1 MDYEL
6 PEELNLLQQT
16 LRRVVYEQMI
26 RLEPTTPEDEDI
38 PTDLRAKLEQMAKD
52 QGLWLLFIPA
62 EYGGAGL
69 SILGQVIVWEEVSKT
84 VLIPFR
90 KDSIFGPESCSILF
104 LCNEEQRQHY
114 LYPVIRGERRPCFAT
129 SEPNAGSDPS
139 AMTTTA
145 VKNGSHYVLNGKK
158 TWVTSGDKADFVQV
172 VAVTDPSKRQRGG
185 ITAFLVD
192 MDTPGLTISG
202 KFALMME
209 DRPNEFTFENCCVPE
224 ANVLGEVGQGFA
236 ISQSWITMG
245 RLRQGAKALGVAQ
258 RCLDMGIEYAKQRVT
273 FGKPIATRQAV
284 QFMIADSEVE
294 LHAARLMVYH
304 AARKLDRGEDARHEV
319 YIAKLYANEMVGR
332 VVDRTIQIY
341 GAMGLSK
348 ELPLE
353 RWYRDVRSR
362 RITEGPSEIMRWV
375 IARKLIGRIAD

>member
-1 MDYEL
+1 MDYDLPDEL
-6 PEELNLLQQT
+6 KLLQQT
-16 LRRVVYEQMI
+16 IRRVVSEHMI
-26 RLEPTTPEDEDI
+26 PLEPITPEDEDI
-38 PTDLRAKLEQMAKD
+38 PADLRAKLEQMAKD

-69 SILGQVIVWEEVSKT
+69 SIFGQVIVWEEVSKT

-90 KDSIFGPESCSILF
+90 KDSIFGPEGCSILF
-104 LCNEEQRQHY
+104 LCNDQQKERY
-114 LYPVIRGERRPCFAT
+114 LYPVIRGERVPCFAT

-145 VKNGSHYVLNGKK
+145 VKDGSSYLLNGKK

-172 VAVTDPSKRQRGG
+172 VAVTDPAKRQRGG

-192 MDTPGLTISG
+192 MDTPGLTITG
-202 KFALMME
+202 KFELMME
-209 DRPNEFTFENCCVPE
+209 DRPNEFTFENCRVPE
-224 ANVLGEVGQGFA
+224 ANILGEIGQGFV
-236 ISQSWITMG
+236 ISQTWITMG

-258 RCLDMGIEYAKQRVT
+258 RCLDMAIEYAKHRVT

-304 AARKLDRGEDARHEV
+304 AAQKLDKGEDARHEV

-332 VVDRTIQIY
+332 VVDRALQIH

-375 IARKLIGRIAD
+375 IARKLLGRVSD